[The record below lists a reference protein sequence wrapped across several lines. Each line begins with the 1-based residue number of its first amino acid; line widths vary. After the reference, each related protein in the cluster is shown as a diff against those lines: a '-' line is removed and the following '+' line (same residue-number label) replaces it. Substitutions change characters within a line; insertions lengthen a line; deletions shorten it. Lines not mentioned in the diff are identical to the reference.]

1 MKALLLLPALVILAL
16 STLANAADPAAK
28 GEPSTVAFVKKLYQA
43 HDSEKGPFADVT
55 KAGLD
60 QWFAPSLSTVLLKA
74 LTKSDEPIIDFDP
87 FYYAQDMEIKDMKIV
102 QEVNEDDAE
111 ASVLVTYRNFDKP
124 MSLRLHLSNTEKGWR
139 VTNVIYATSDLR
151 TIVSE

>member
-1 MKALLLLPALVILAL
+1 MKSTPLLLALLLLGLTL
-16 STLANAADPAAK
+16 SASAADPAAK
-28 GEPSTVAFVKKLYQA
+28 GELATVAFVEKLYQA

-55 KAGLD
+55 KVGLD
-60 QWFAPSLSTVLLKA
+60 QWFSPSLSAVLLKA
-74 LTKSDEPIIDFDP
+74 LTQSDEPIIDFDP
-87 FYYAQDMEIKDMKIV
+87 LYYAQDFEIKDMKIV

-111 ASVLVTYRNFDKP
+111 ASVLVSFRNFDKP
-124 MSLRLHLSNTEKGWR
+124 TTLRLHLSNTEKGWR

>member
-1 MKALLLLPALVILAL
+1 MKALFLLPALVILAL
-16 STLANAADPAAK
+16 STFVSAADSATK
-28 GEPSTVAFVKKLYQA
+28 GEPATVAFVKKLYQA

-60 QWFAPSLSTVLLKA
+60 KWFAPSLSAVLLKA

-87 FYYAQDMEIKDMKIV
+87 LYYAQDIEIKGMKIV

-124 MSLRLHLSNTEKGWR
+124 MSLRLHLSNTEHGWR